1 MNFSQGS
8 DVSMIIITERDRER
22 EREREGEMITESV
35 RDGDWH
41 AIEYRNTDDVVHGTR
56 KLLKAVTPENRER
69 KRVRSGDEERQK
81 RRGKIDI
88 TV

>member
-1 MNFSQGS
+1 
-8 DVSMIIITERDRER
+8 
-22 EREREGEMITESV
+22 MITESV

-69 KRVRSGDEERQK
+69 KRVRSGVK
-81 RRGKIDI
+81 RDRKEGGR
-88 TV
+88 